1 MLIPVGYLQVNWKF
15 TGPDLPFG
23 AETTLASKIIDGQ
36 LPDEAAAALSNL
48 FGGSDIMPLLDN
60 DLKLSA
66 TLVKY
71 GPNATGPS
79 AEISSAFSGDGGSQG
94 MTPNQAWLIRKNTSD
109 GGHAGRGR
117 MFLPGLPVS
126 DFDNHGAIFSASLA
140 TLQEAASSFLD
151 DLQGAGYVPVV
162 LHGPDAPLST
172 PSTITSFVVDS
183 RIATQRRRLRR

>member
-1 MLIPVGYLQVNWKF
+1 VQIPVGYLQVNWKW

-36 LPDEAAAALSNL
+36 LPDEAAAALDGLMGS
-48 FGGSDIMPLLDN
+48 SDIMPLLDN
-60 DLKLSA
+60 DLHLSG

-79 AEISSAFSGDGGSQG
+79 AEVSSGYIGDGGSQG
-94 MTPNQAWLIRKNTSD
+94 MTPNQAWLIQKNTVD

-117 MFLPGLPVS
+117 MFMPGMPVS
-126 DFDNHGAIFSASLA
+126 DFDNHGAIFSASL
-140 TLQEAASSFLD
+140 TTFQSAASSFLD

-162 LHGPDAPLST
+162 LHGPGSPLST
-172 PSTITSFVVDS
+172 PSVITSFTVDA